1 MSPDINARKELIDQ
15 CKDIK
20 SSNPLFQGLDDD
32 KIIKDIDSILVQPTS
47 LFYEGFISKLPHQDK
62 IVNITIKSKN

>member
-32 KIIKDIDSILVQPTS
+32 KVIKDIDSILVQPTS
-47 LFYEGFISKLPHQDK
+47 LFYEGFLSKKPNQDK